1 MKKKTIALIII
12 KKRVYEI
19 SKITKIIDWDSA
31 IAEPPSGLVR
41 VEISTVGQAVG
52 TCERPEEI
60 VGAGVDG
67 GVSDDEERRDE
78 RSVVWD

>member
-1 MKKKTIALIII
+1 MNPHEKKDHSFNNNQEKG
-12 KKRVYEI
+12 VWI

-67 GVSDDEERRDE
+67 GVADDE
-78 RSVVWD
+78 